1 MPGWGLSVKDIKMII
16 QNTSPIS
23 QAVQP
28 DMRAIASA
36 PVPAVASA
44 PAQSATPQPSI
55 DELNNAVAAIN
66 KVIQQSDKNLEFQVD
81 TSSHAVIVRMMDT
94 STGTLI
100 RQFPSEATLAISRDI
115 EQFQQGLLFT
125 HKA

>member
-1 MPGWGLSVKDIKMII
+1 MII

-28 DMRAIASA
+28 DVRTIASA

-44 PAQSATPQPSI
+44 PDQNATPQPSI
-55 DELNNAVAAIN
+55 DALNSAVATIN
-66 KVIQQSDKNLEFQVD
+66 TAIQQSNKNLEFQVD

>member
-1 MPGWGLSVKDIKMII
+1 VKDINMII

-23 QAVQP
+23 QATQP
-28 DMRAIASA
+28 DVRAIGPAPA
-36 PVPAVASA
+36 PVVASA

>member
-1 MPGWGLSVKDIKMII
+1 
-16 QNTSPIS
+16 
-23 QAVQP
+23 
-28 DMRAIASA
+28 
-36 PVPAVASA
+36 
-44 PAQSATPQPSI
+44 
-55 DELNNAVAAIN
+55 
-66 KVIQQSDKNLEFQVD
+66 
-81 TSSHAVIVRMMDT
+81 MDT